1 MAIQLVLSSEEI
13 GNKVF
18 KGVPRGYDP
27 YEVDKFLDTIIA
39 DYEKVESNYLAS
51 KEEIDALNK
60 KIKKLDEE
68 RHYLEIEL
76 SKLKAKYSNVKPTD
90 AVNDDNINL
99 IKRINILEK
108 FLWRNGFNPD
118 NIK

>member
-1 MAIQLVLSSEEI
+1 MAIKLVLSAEEI
-13 GNKVF
+13 GEKVF

-27 YEVDKFLDTIIA
+27 YEVDKYLDQIIA

-51 KEEIDALNK
+51 QSEMDELNK
-60 KIKKLDEE
+60 KIRRLEEE

-76 SKLKAKYSNVKPTD
+76 GRLKSKYANVKPTD
-90 AVNDDNINL
+90 AVTDDNIDL
-99 IKRINILEK
+99 IKRINTLET
-108 FLWRNGFNPD
+108 FLWRNGFNPG

>member
-1 MAIQLVLSSEEI
+1 MAIKLVLSSEEI

-27 YEVDKFLDTIIA
+27 YEVDKFLDSIIS
-39 DYEKVESNYLAS
+39 DYEKVEENYLAS
-51 KEEIDALNK
+51 QEEMRGLNE
-60 KIKKLDEE
+60 KIRKLEE
-68 RHYLEIEL
+68 RHFLEIEL
-76 SKLKAKYSNVKPTD
+76 SKIKAKYTNVKPTD

-99 IKRINILEK
+99 IKRINVLEK

>member
-1 MAIQLVLSSEEI
+1 MAIKLVLSAEEI
-13 GNKVF
+13 GEKVF

-27 YEVDKFLDTIIA
+27 YEVDKYLDQIIA
-39 DYEKVESNYLAS
+39 DYEKIEANCLTS
-51 KEEIDALNK
+51 KSEMDELNR
-60 KIKKLDEE
+60 KIKRLEEE

-90 AVNDDNINL
+90 VVTDDNIKL
-99 IKRINILEK
+99 IKRINTLET
-108 FLWRNGFNPD
+108 FLWRNGFNPS

>member
-1 MAIQLVLSSEEI
+1 MAIKLVLTAEEI

-27 YEVDKFLDTIIA
+27 YEVDKYLDMVIS
-39 DYEKVESNYLAS
+39 DYEKVENNYLMT
-51 KEEIDALNK
+51 KDEIDKLET
-60 KIKKLDEE
+60 KIKKLEEE

-76 SKLKAKYSNVKPTD
+76 SKMKAKYSNVKPTD
-90 AVNDDNINL
+90 VVTDDNINL
-99 IKRINILEK
+99 IKRINTLER
-108 FLWRNGFNPD
+108 FLWRNGFNPE

>member
-1 MAIQLVLSSEEI
+1 MSSLEKQLLAYQGDTSEEA
-13 GNKVF
+13 
-18 KGVPRGYDP
+18 RA
-27 YEVDKFLDTIIA
+27 TIQKLTTDLA
-39 DYEKVESNYLAS
+39 NAEKDL
-51 KEEIDALNK
+51 
-60 KIKKLDEE
+60 
-68 RHYLEIEL
+68 H
-76 SKLKAKYSNVKPTD
+76 KAKYSNVKPTD